1 MKSTK
6 DNKSVLRFI
15 MPYPIC
21 PNCGSPQEID
31 SETYYRYR
39 GDIVCNHCKCRYY
52 IEFGGYDG
60 NTLGS
65 SPKILEMPDKIDP
78 KLLEGL
84 TVPSI
89 PKELYSVYKD
99 AAKCL
104 GFGVPKGA
112 AVLCRYVVQLALTRK
127 GIPDNPPG
135 KMVDIAATKKLLSP
149 LAISQCKAAAFIG
162 GKAGHPQANRV
173 ENITPDDAHQALLVT
188 KRVLLE
194 LFYPEGL
201 RNEQ

>member
-1 MKSTK
+1 MKLTK
-6 DNKSVLRFI
+6 KLEPI

-21 PNCGSPQEID
+21 PNCGSQQILD
-31 SETYYRYR
+31 SETYYRYK
-39 GDIVCNHCKCRYY
+39 GDIVCGHCKCRYY

-60 NTLGS
+60 NTLES
-65 SPKILEMPDKIDP
+65 SPKILELPDKIDP

-112 AVLCRYVVQLALTRK
+112 AVLCRYVIQLALTLK
-127 GIPDNPPG
+127 DIPNNPPD
-135 KMVDIAATKKLLSP
+135 KMIDIAAAKTPSLLSSM
-149 LAISQCKAAAFIG
+149 AIRQCKAATFMG
-162 GKAGHPQANRV
+162 GKAGHPQAKWV
-173 ENITPDDAHQALLVT
+173 ENVTPDDAHQALLVT

-201 RNEQ
+201 RND